1 MFDARIF
8 INEIESA
15 RKILLDN
22 NAQFKGEY
30 EIHDYIYSCKDK
42 TIGLDKVFLRLR
54 LIPLNIW
61 NDKSV
66 VVAIK
71 NTELSSIG
79 KRSIIPLKVQFDNE
93 NEAREYI
100 VSNLLN
106 EFEFDYDFE
115 RKGWQYDLGN
125 DQIDLEDIQGR
136 YSIEFKSPSIDGL
149 NRLLL
154 KFNIKP
160 DQVIKGP
167 SVVEVKTRLRSVL
180 QGN

>member
-8 INEIESA
+8 INEIESV
-15 RKILLDN
+15 RKILVEN

-30 EIHDYIYSCKDK
+30 KIHDYIYSSKDK
-42 TIGLDKVFLRLR
+42 TMGLDKVFLRLR

-61 NDKSV
+61 NEKSV
-66 VVAIK
+66 VVVIK
-71 NTELSSIG
+71 NTELGSIG
-79 KRSIIPLKVQFDNE
+79 KRSIIPLKVEFNNE
-93 NEAREYI
+93 SEARKYI
-100 VSNLLN
+100 KDNLLN

-136 YSIEFKSPSIDGL
+136 YSVEFKSPSIDEL
-149 NRLLL
+149 NNLLS

-167 SVVEVKTRLRSVL
+167 SVVEIKKYL
-180 QGN
+180 